1 MITVT
6 EQAAAHIQRLAGAG
20 EPRLRVRVIGG
31 GCSGM
36 QYDLQIAP
44 EPVDGDAVVEAHG
57 AIVSVDPRSALLL
70 EEVTLDYIDPLT
82 GGLTRSGLVL
92 NNPKAEATCGCGES
106 FAI

>member
-6 EQAAAHIQRLAGAG
+6 EQAAAHIQRLADGAP
-20 EPRLRVRVIGG
+20 PRLRVRVIGG

-36 QYDLQIAP
+36 QYDLQLAA
-44 EPVDGDAVVEAHG
+44 EPVTGDTEVEAYG
-57 AIVSVDPRSALLL
+57 VTVSVDPRSVPLL
-70 EEVTLDYIDPLT
+70 EDVTLDYIDPLT

-92 NNPKAEATCGCGES
+92 QNPKAEATCGCGES

>member
-31 GCSGM
+31 GCSRM
-36 QYDLQIAP
+36 QYDLQLAP
-44 EPVDGDAVVEAHG
+44 ESVDGDAVVEAHG
-57 AIVSVDPRSALLL
+57 AIVSVDPRSVPLL

>member
-1 MITVT
+1 
-6 EQAAAHIQRLAGAG
+6 
-20 EPRLRVRVIGG
+20 
-31 GCSGM
+31 
-36 QYDLQIAP
+36 
-44 EPVDGDAVVEAHG
+44 
-57 AIVSVDPRSALLL
+57 LL

>member
-6 EQAAAHIQRLAGAG
+6 EQAAAHIQRLAAGAA
-20 EPRLRVRVIGG
+20 PRLRVRVIGG

-36 QYDLQIAP
+36 QYDLQLAP
-44 EPVDGDAVVEAHG
+44 KPVKGDAEVTAYGVT
-57 AIVSVDPRSALLL
+57 VSSDPRSVPLL
-70 EEVTLDYIDPLT
+70 EDVTLDYIDPLT

-92 NNPKAEATCGCGES
+92 HNPKAEATCGCGES

>member
-6 EQAAAHIQRLAGAG
+6 EQAAVHIQRLAAGAA
-20 EPRLRVRVIGG
+20 PRLRVRVIGG

-36 QYDLQIAP
+36 QYDLQLAP
-44 EPVDGDAVVEAHG
+44 ELVEGDIVVEAHG
-57 AIVSVDPRSALLL
+57 VTVSVDPRSVPLL
-70 EEVTLDYIDPLT
+70 EDVTLDYIDPLT

-92 NNPKAEATCGCGES
+92 QNPKVEATCGCGES

>member
-1 MITVT
+1 MISVT
-6 EQAAAHIQRLAGAG
+6 EQAAAHIQRLAGAR
-20 EPRLRVRVIGG
+20 EPRQRVRVIGG

-36 QYDLQIAP
+36 QYDLQLAP

-57 AIVSVDPRSALLL
+57 AIVSVDPRSAPLL

>member
-1 MITVT
+1 MIAVT
-6 EQAAAHIQRLAGAG
+6 EQAAAHIQRLAGAS

-36 QYDLQIAP
+36 QYDLQLAP

-57 AIVSVDPRSALLL
+57 AIVSVDPRSVPLLD
-70 EEVTLDYIDPLT
+70 EVTLDYIDPLT

-106 FAI
+106 FTI

>member
-6 EQAAAHIQRLAGAG
+6 EQAAAHIQRLAGVD

-36 QYDLQIAP
+36 QYDMQLAP
-44 EPVDGDAVVEAHG
+44 EPVEGDAVVEAYG
-57 AIVSVDPRSALLL
+57 AIVSVDPRSAALL

-92 NNPKAEATCGCGES
+92 QNPKAETTCGCGES